1 MNNSINYLFVLS
13 IIALTCSNQKSY
25 SQSAI
30 GQLESITGQNINRG
44 STSSNYNYNAQMNM
58 MIASTVA
65 QGLLASIFGSN
76 NGGNQIVQE
85 AKTQQATLTTQ
96 FAGEQQRVQAA
107 LILAKHKKMMELYKF
122 LTDTQNSI
130 YKPIGST
137 NINFKN
143 IKNVSAPMTQEERER
158 QNLIKKGISIT
169 WDQNSWAQI
178 NSNNPQL
185 EEPSSYQKTKAD
197 NYLDDAINKIET
209 LPGGVGRIPALA
221 GRFMVNIKDET
232 MSYLNDATKAAAS
245 GDISRME
252 ETGKVDLG
260 KRIANNALIK
270 TGKQTL
276 NSYVDQGKDA
286 VKGFF
291 DDGMKETNFAIMKSG
306 GQDLLKNYN
315 IYSPVSDEWKV
326 GLKKY

>member
-1 MNNSINYLFVLS
+1 MKSNIKWVFILL
-13 IIALTCSNQKSY
+13 IIALTISNLKCY
-25 SQSAI
+25 GQSAI

-65 QGLLASIFGSN
+65 QGLLASIFGSSS
-76 NGGNQIVQE
+76 GTPIVHE
-85 AKTQQATLTTQ
+85 AKTQIATLTTQ

-107 LILAKHKKMMELYKF
+107 LMLAKHKKMMELYKF
-122 LTDTQNSI
+122 LDNTQNSM
-130 YKPIGST
+130 YKPIST
-137 NINFKN
+137 SINFKN

-158 QNLIKKGISIT
+158 QNLIKRGISIT
-169 WDQNSWAQI
+169 WDPNSWAQI
-178 NSNNPQL
+178 NQNSPKL
-185 EEPSSYQKTKAD
+185 EEMSSYEKTNAD
-197 NYLDDAINKIET
+197 KYLDDAINKIET

-232 MSYLNDATKAAAS
+232 MSYLNDATKAAVS

-252 ETGKVDLG
+252 ETGKIDLR
-260 KRIANNALIK
+260 KKIANNALIK
-270 TGKQTL
+270 TGKQTA
-276 NSYVDQGKDA
+276 NSYINQGKDA
-286 VKGFF
+286 VTGFF
-291 DDGMKETNFAIMKSG
+291 DDGMKEANFDLMKSG
-306 GQDLLKNYN
+306 GQDLLKNYK